1 MPGPTP
7 RYWELAPGL
16 NNVGSYQVSGKP
28 FVSGGAT
35 AGNAAAVKFPAVSR
49 WVYVVN
55 PKSTALRVGF
65 SEIGISGSNYFTV
78 PANSESPVLE
88 VKVSELWIYGPG
100 ESAATADVVAGL
112 TAIEPP
118 SCRYSSSIGG
128 LQPSWSGSAG
138 VG

>member
-55 PKSTALRVGF
+55 PKATALRVGF
-65 SEIGISGSNYFTV
+65 SEIGISDLNFLRCTV
-78 PANSESPVLE
+78 EHPLSCPVAYQSMHATFHFKNRTVVFKIQMVRE
-88 VKVSELWIYGPG
+88 QHFKMFEICIWNTNVSR
-100 ESAATADVVAGL
+100 TFF
-112 TAIEPP
+112 
-118 SCRYSSSIGG
+118 
-128 LQPSWSGSAG
+128 
-138 VG
+138 